1 MSSSCESMPE
11 DWRRRILASPD
22 ARDARKNLECH
33 RSKIRELQEEL
44 RAAEEYEAELEERL
58 SQVEDRLRP
67 PVMRFKE
74 KLKLDSGVDRTVV
87 GEIIEVLRSQ
97 NCSWPFSESLSVFF
111 IQNLNK
117 IDIIIEEVEDPSQIT
132 ALMKTKAKTLDQM
145 TRSQLV
151 GFMRTILHL
160 RDAFVEEELEAGKD
174 VMLVSL

>member
-87 GEIIEVLRSQ
+87 GEIIEVRRS
-97 NCSWPFSESLSVFF
+97 L
-111 IQNLNK
+111 
-117 IDIIIEEVEDPSQIT
+117 
-132 ALMKTKAKTLDQM
+132 
-145 TRSQLV
+145 
-151 GFMRTILHL
+151 
-160 RDAFVEEELEAGKD
+160 
-174 VMLVSL
+174 